1 MPGPISDEQRALLRE
16 LPAIDQI
23 LMQPCWSALNHV
35 PADIRRESC
44 REVVERLRASIL
56 SAHPVDLTLS
66 HVAGQCADRAT
77 QIVRPV
83 LRRVVNATGV
93 VLHTNLGRAPLSAP
107 AIAAITASAG
117 SYVNLEM
124 DLDTGQRDNRM
135 DRLGLAFS
143 RVLGCGDVVVAN
155 NNAAAVFL
163 ALSALAGGGERV
175 VVSRGELVEI
185 GGSFRMP
192 DIMDASGATMVE
204 VGTTNRTHLKDYE
217 AAFAGGARLAMKV
230 HRSNFSVVGFT
241 KEVSIEALSTC
252 AHAHGGLV
260 MHDLGSGLLRSNEHL
275 GEDCVTRSLE
285 AGADLVLFSGD
296 KLLGGPQ
303 AGILTGRPEVIA
315 RLRSHPVMRLV
326 RPGKL
331 TMLALEAT
339 LLSWERDPTGS
350 EIPCAELAARTVDEL
365 QPIADDLAR
374 RLAEIAGPAAQIEV
388 VPTDATTGGG
398 SAEDIRLDSLAVAIT
413 PAEGRGGEEG
423 LAAALRRGDPSVVG
437 RTSGGRVHLDVRTL
451 FSSDIDAIEAAFA
464 RWMKPK
470 P

>member
-1 MPGPISDEQRALLRE
+1 MPGPLSDKQRDLLRE

-23 LMQPCWSALNHV
+23 LLQPCWAPLTHV
-35 PADIRRESC
+35 PADIRREAC
-44 REVVERLRASIL
+44 RQIVGGLRASIL
-56 SAHPVDLTLS
+56 SAQPTDLALS
-66 HVAGQCADRAT
+66 HVADQCADRAT

-93 VLHTNLGRAPLSAP
+93 VLHTNLGRAPLSPAALT
-107 AIAAITASAG
+107 AIAASAG
-117 SYVNLEM
+117 GYVNLEM

-163 ALSALAGGGERV
+163 ALSALAGDGQRV

-217 AAFAGGARLAMKV
+217 AAFVAGARLAMKV

-241 KEVSIEALSTC
+241 KEVSLEALSTC

-260 MHDLGSGLLRSNEHL
+260 MHDLGSGLLRATEHL

-303 AGILTGRPEVIA
+303 AGILAGRPEVVERI
-315 RLRSHPVMRLV
+315 RSHPVMRLV

-339 LLSWERDPTGS
+339 LLAWERSPNGA
-350 EIPCAELAARTVDEL
+350 EIPCAELTARAVDEL
-365 QPIADDLAR
+365 RPIADDLAW
-374 RLAEIAGPAAQIEV
+374 RLAEIAGTAAQIEV

-398 SAEDIRLDSLAVAIT
+398 SAENIRLDSLAVAIT
-413 PAEGRGGEEG
+413 PNEGRGGEEA
-423 LAAALRRGDPSVVG
+423 LATALRRGEPSVIG
-437 RTSGGRVHLDVRTL
+437 RTGAGRVHLDVRTL
-451 FSSDIDAIEAAFA
+451 FSQDIAAIETAFR
-464 RWMKPK
+464 RWMESS
-470 P
+470 